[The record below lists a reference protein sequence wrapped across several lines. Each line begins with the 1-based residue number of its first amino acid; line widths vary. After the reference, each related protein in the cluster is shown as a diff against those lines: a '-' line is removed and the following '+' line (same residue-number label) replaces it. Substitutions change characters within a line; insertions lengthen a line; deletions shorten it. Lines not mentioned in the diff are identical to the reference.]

1 MANNL
6 LDYNKDGDLFNTLD
20 PNKKDEN
27 PNEVETTEGIL
38 NKTQANPGELQH
50 GELYLG
56 RPATSP
62 VGKLTANQI
71 GKPTVGPVDP
81 VDKSTVDPNLTVE
94 DRMAGLLS
102 GESKYLNA
110 ARSKAMRTANQ
121 RGLLNTSMAAGAG
134 EKAAIES
141 AMPIATQDAAYFQG
155 SAGKTQEARLQSGL
169 YEKQG
174 EISKDI
180 ATHEGGIARELE
192 AIVQQG
198 ANFRQQA
205 ELEMKKVLA
214 AMELGNNERTAY
226 AGAVSDMGD
235 RFMAELNNIQRDPN
249 VTTEAKTAAIA
260 TLQQA
265 YRQNLQTISSIYGVS
280 IEWEGLPGYTAEDEA
295 EGEAAGTP
303 NPFTLDPEEEKKRK
317 ARDKAY
323 ADDVGGGD

>member
-6 LDYNKDGDLFNTLD
+6 LDNYKDGDLFNTLD

-27 PNEVETTEGIL
+27 PNEVETTEGIID
-38 NKTQANPGELQH
+38 KTQAVQ
-50 GELYLG
+50 
-56 RPATSP
+56 
-62 VGKLTANQI
+62 
-71 GKPTVGPVDP
+71 PTVH
-81 VDKSTVDPNLTVE
+81 KSTVDPSLTVE
-94 DRMAGLLS
+94 NRMTGLLS
-102 GESKYLNA
+102 SESPYMNA

-121 RGLLNTSMAAGAG
+121 RGLLNTTMAAGAG

-141 AMPIATQDAAYFQG
+141 AMPIATQDASYLQN
-155 SAGKTQEARLQSGL
+155 SAIKSQEADLQSGL

-192 AIVQQG
+192 GIVQQG

-205 ELEMKKVLA
+205 ELDMKKVLA
-214 AMELGNNERTAY
+214 EMELGNNEKTAY
-226 AGAVSDMGD
+226 AGAVTDMGD

-265 YRQNLQTISSIYGVS
+265 YRQNLQTLSSIYSVS
-280 IEWEGLPGYTAEDEA
+280 IEWEGLTGYAAETIPEKQA
-295 EGEAAGTP
+295 AAKEAAKLADTP
-303 NPFTLDPEEEKKRK
+303 KVYVP
-317 ARDKAY
+317 
-323 ADDVGGGD
+323 DVSRYSSPLAGGS